1 MLFLLALT
9 AFAQDH
15 DALDSAD
22 WKEVGDRRS
31 DVGSVHLRK
40 STVDEV
46 MCIEGTVDV
55 QATTDALHAVTTRMV
70 TSPDWSSADLSVSE
84 ELSRDGDS
92 FVLYQHFDS
101 PGWTLSADRFWIVQG
116 VPEVLTAT
124 SARYRWH
131 RVPASDWPTAA
142 EKSAALSRNAVEMPT
157 NYGEWLFTQN
167 AGATTL
173 RYRACADIGGRAPT
187 ALVTWL
193 TTQQVPDLIAEL
205 ATEALRASDA
215 G

>member
-1 MLFLLALT
+1 MLFLLTLA

-15 DALDSAD
+15 DALDSAE
-22 WKEVGDRRS
+22 WKDVGERRS
-31 DVGSVHLRK
+31 DVGDVMLRK
-40 STVDEV
+40 STVDDV

-55 QATTDALHAVTTRMV
+55 PATPQALHAVTTRMV

-116 VPEVLTAT
+116 VPEVL
-124 SARYRWH
+124 SASTTRYRWH
-131 RVPASDWPTAA
+131 RVPATDWPAAA
-142 EKSAALSRNAVEMPT
+142 EKSAELSRSAVEMPT
-157 NYGEWLFTQN
+157 NYGEWLFTDN
-167 AGATTL
+167 AGSTTL

-205 ATEALRASDA
+205 ATEASRAASE